1 MGIVTGMSTVVL
13 IVLPHRGQVKKNRA
27 IMLLPPQSAR
37 ILSMDKNSPES
48 QDIMVDK
55 DRFDAVL
62 RKIISTKP
70 LPLKDVIGTSP
81 RRKRAEPAS

>member
-1 MGIVTGMSTVVL
+1 
-13 IVLPHRGQVKKNRA
+13 
-27 IMLLPPQSAR
+27 
-37 ILSMDKNSPES
+37 MDKSATDYKE
-48 QDIMVDK
+48 IIADK

-70 LPLKDVIGTSP
+70 LPLKDVVGTSP

>member
-1 MGIVTGMSTVVL
+1 
-13 IVLPHRGQVKKNRA
+13 
-27 IMLLPPQSAR
+27 
-37 ILSMDKNSPES
+37 MDHTTPKHQE
-48 QDIMVDK
+48 IMVDK
-55 DRFDAVL
+55 DKFDSLL

>member
-1 MGIVTGMSTVVL
+1 M
-13 IVLPHRGQVKKNRA
+13 
-27 IMLLPPQSAR
+27 SAR
-37 ILSMDKNSPES
+37 IFPMDKNSPES
-48 QDIMVDK
+48 QEIMVDK

>member
-1 MGIVTGMSTVVL
+1 
-13 IVLPHRGQVKKNRA
+13 
-27 IMLLPPQSAR
+27 
-37 ILSMDKNSPES
+37 MDTNPPES
-48 QDIMVDK
+48 QEIMVDK

-81 RRKRAEPAS
+81 RRKRAESASD